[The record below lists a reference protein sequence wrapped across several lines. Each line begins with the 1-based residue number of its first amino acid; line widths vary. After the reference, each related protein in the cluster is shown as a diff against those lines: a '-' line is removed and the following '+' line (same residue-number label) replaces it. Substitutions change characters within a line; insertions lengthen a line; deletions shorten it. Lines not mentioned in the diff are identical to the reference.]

1 MQSTDGKAHMPMPWP
16 NHHPQFMHN
25 FQGPGFQQ
33 MPPYQGYLFPG
44 MRVGSPYF
52 PGNMQWPP
60 NVDDSSL
67 GRDWETDDRENRKS
81 SSRSKKKSSHRKE
94 RQASSQDQ
102 STEPSDSSSETESDE
117 HLQSDKKRSLVDKM
131 HRKRHGKKS
140 SRKVVIRNIN
150 YITSMK
156 DGEKGSI
163 SDCTSDEDEFIDGES
178 LKQQVQ
184 EAVGSLERRHKST
197 SRQHKKSQRSTID
210 GSNDAIDQE
219 GKNIMA
225 NNLDGEKGKDHWGAF
240 QSLLMQE
247 REPNSFGIE
256 PDPPQIQRDDITAK
270 SYEEGR
276 SLEFNLG
283 SEGIRK
289 QRALSDDSF
298 IATKRESGNEGE
310 SRIEN
315 FEAGANAHP
324 MIKKRDS
331 TYEELLF
338 SQRAGESGNYPIIA
352 DYSTESPIPKSK
364 KEGDWFI
371 SSQLDRSVNMD
382 DHRDH
387 KAFSCDYDSS
397 LTGEHFQTEKNKKDV
412 LVDDSFMI
420 QARPLVDDQSDSLL
434 RTDISIAPDV
444 VEATQYENG
453 RTEISLDKSKV
464 FDVHEPDDLY
474 MVLGRDSVAEHALS
488 SWTPE
493 MDYETNA
500 VQDKLPSNSMDTNG
514 KKSGNPGKKVAGK
527 EARSKVPN
535 GSLGR
540 SKSDIMSR
548 TKKPTSASR
557 TTLLKSKSE
566 KEEENR
572 KRMEELSIERQKRI
586 AERSSGGSGPATS
599 KRIPAGKVP
608 TAISIKNEKP
618 KTQSPSQ
625 DTKKPVFRSSTI
637 DRLATARATPK
648 LSSTESK
655 AAQPKKATLKANV
668 LSQKAAGAGNTSPN
682 TVKSDINRKKDGTI
696 ATAEKPVD
704 LIPTQASQSAE
715 GINDFRD
722 IKELQSVSSAKN
734 KAGNMISGDSLDDKG
749 CNGDSLHKDSSAG
762 DEGFSKVAPV
772 VCEYIETPGD
782 HGEYTSETTIHHV
795 PESPNKALNLC
806 AVNIRENGGFSEIL
820 ELPEKSE
827 IEISTPPPD
836 EINPEPI
843 HSRKKWNSDENSP
856 KAAKGFRKLL
866 LFGRKGRATAAN

>member
-1 MQSTDGKAHMPMPWP
+1 
-16 NHHPQFMHN
+16 
-25 FQGPGFQQ
+25 
-33 MPPYQGYLFPG
+33 
-44 MRVGSPYF
+44 
-52 PGNMQWPP
+52 
-60 NVDDSSL
+60 
-67 GRDWETDDRENRKS
+67 
-81 SSRSKKKSSHRKE
+81 
-94 RQASSQDQ
+94 
-102 STEPSDSSSETESDE
+102 
-117 HLQSDKKRSLVDKM
+117 
-131 HRKRHGKKS
+131 
-140 SRKVVIRNIN
+140 
-150 YITSMK
+150 MK

-219 GKNIMA
+219 GKSIMA
-225 NNLDGEKGKDHWGAF
+225 KNLDGEKGKDHWGAF

-298 IATKRESGNEGE
+298 IATKRESGNKGE

-352 DYSTESPIPKSK
+352 DYSTESPIPKSQ

-382 DHRDH
+382 DHMDR

-397 LTGEHFQTEKNKKDV
+397 VTGEHFQTEKNKKDV

-420 QARPLVDDQSDSLL
+420 QARLLVDDQSDSLL

-474 MVLGRDSVAEHALS
+474 MVLGRDSAAEHALS

-500 VQDKLPSNSMDTNG
+500 VQNKLPSNSMDTNG

-557 TTLLKSKSE
+557 TPLLKNKSE
-566 KEEENR
+566 KVLN
-572 KRMEELSIERQKRI
+572 KDLS
-586 AERSSGGSGPATS
+586 
-599 KRIPAGKVP
+599 
-608 TAISIKNEKP
+608 
-618 KTQSPSQ
+618 
-625 DTKKPVFRSSTI
+625 
-637 DRLATARATPK
+637 
-648 LSSTESK
+648 
-655 AAQPKKATLKANV
+655 
-668 LSQKAAGAGNTSPN
+668 
-682 TVKSDINRKKDGTI
+682 
-696 ATAEKPVD
+696 
-704 LIPTQASQSAE
+704 
-715 GINDFRD
+715 
-722 IKELQSVSSAKN
+722 
-734 KAGNMISGDSLDDKG
+734 
-749 CNGDSLHKDSSAG
+749 
-762 DEGFSKVAPV
+762 
-772 VCEYIETPGD
+772 
-782 HGEYTSETTIHHV
+782 
-795 PESPNKALNLC
+795 
-806 AVNIRENGGFSEIL
+806 
-820 ELPEKSE
+820 
-827 IEISTPPPD
+827 
-836 EINPEPI
+836 
-843 HSRKKWNSDENSP
+843 
-856 KAAKGFRKLL
+856 
-866 LFGRKGRATAAN
+866 